1 MSDRLYALRLFAR
14 VARAGSF
21 SRAAK
26 EMHLSQP
33 SVSRIISTLEGEVGA
48 ALFTRTTRAVTL
60 TEAGADYL
68 SRVERILAELEEA
81 DHAVRGTG
89 ELRGILR
96 VGVATSFAIREVI
109 PHLPAFMQR
118 HPALKIE
125 LQMSDRRQNLVV
137 EGVDVAL
144 RFGALPDSS
153 ALAKRLGTS
162 VRLLV
167 ASPEYLARAGTPASP
182 LDLSAHAIIV
192 GPAASGQIGWTFRRD
207 GRETS
212 VAVDGRLLVNVN
224 EAVTVAAV
232 AGLGIASTGTW
243 GCRAELAD
251 GRLIQLLADWEMEP
265 VEVHAVLAA
274 GRAAK
279 PSARAF
285 TAYLADVFRAM

>member
-1 MSDRLYALRLFAR
+1 MSDRLYALRLFVR
-14 VARAGSF
+14 VAHAGSF

-60 TEAGADYL
+60 TEAGTDYL
-68 SRVERILAELEEA
+68 SRVEQILAALEEA

-96 VGVATSFAIREVI
+96 VGVATSFAIREII
-109 PHLPAFMQR
+109 PRLPGFMAR
-118 HPALKIE
+118 HPALRIE
-125 LQMSDRRQNLVV
+125 LQMSDRRQNLIV

-153 ALAKRLGTS
+153 ALAKRIGTS
-162 VRLLV
+162 TRLLV
-167 ASPEYLARAGTPASP
+167 ASPEYLARAGTPALPSE
-182 LDLSAHAIIV
+182 LSAHAIIV
-192 GPAASGQIGWTFRRD
+192 GPAASGQLGWTFLRN
-207 GRETS
+207 GRATT
-212 VAVDGRLLVNVN
+212 VVVDERLLVNVN
-224 EAVTVAAV
+224 EAVTAAAV
-232 AGLGIASTGTW
+232 VGIGIASTGTW

-251 GRLIQLLADWEMEP
+251 GRLVQLLPEWQMEP

-274 GRAAK
+274 GRTAK

-285 TAYLADVFRAM
+285 AEYLAEELGEI